1 MPGGEIRKHRI
12 LAGSTVAMA
21 VVALRLAAEQFVARL
36 LLRRELRLAREHR
49 IELRGEG
56 RHLGRG
62 LVARDGLRH
71 LVECRGSPSA
81 IKLAEMDRHR
91 IVGRWR
97 AGLVADLLDVL
108 RPFDRK
114 GLFAPYAFEPR
125 AIRPL
130 RG

>member
-1 MPGGEIRKHRI
+1 
-12 LAGSTVAMA
+12 MA
-21 VVALRLAAEQFVARL
+21 VVALRLAAEQLVARL
-36 LLRRELRLAREHR
+36 LLRRELRLAREHC

-62 LVARDGLRH
+62 LVAGDGLGH

-97 AGLVADLLDVL
+97 ARLVADLLDVF
-108 RPFDRK
+108 RPPDGK
-114 GLFAPYAFEPR
+114 GLFAPYRSEER
-125 AIRPL
+125 RVGKEC
-130 RG
+130 RSRW